1 MWGGEEDMVGRGRGD
16 GGKMKVGRGDGGKMK
31 VGRGDGG
38 KMKVGRGKR
47 RWSRGSCFL
56 TFSALM

>member
-1 MWGGEEDMVGRGRGD
+1 M
-16 GGKMKVGRGDGGKMK
+16 VGRGDGGKMM